1 MATRP
6 MFDFSHLTPSE
17 RIELAEELWDSL
29 ESDALPLTERQTT
42 ELKRRRALLD
52 KDPPADLGRKLL
64 TRSSSAADDAA
75 LVASPRGT
83 RGS

>member
-52 KDPPADLGRKLL
+52 KDPPGRPWQEVV
-64 TRSSSAADDAA
+64 DEIEQ
-75 LVASPRGT
+75 RG
-83 RGS
+83 G